1 MTLMIDRVTYNGR
14 SELAEAK
21 ILNMSVAKYYGLVK
35 EYAQL
40 LQESKRLNEKQLA
53 KNRQKAELNIIYS
66 VRYNLNW
73 LVLQKLQGDKHE
85 NSRPNK
91 KQ

>member
-1 MTLMIDRVTYNGR
+1 MIDRVTYNGR

-21 ILNMSVAKYYGLVK
+21 ILNMSVAKYFGLVK
-35 EYAQL
+35 EYAEIL
-40 LQESKRLNEKQLA
+40 RDAKRLNEKQLA
-53 KNRQKAELNIIYS
+53 KDKPKAELNIIYS

>member
-1 MTLMIDRVTYNGR
+1 MIDRVTYNGR

-21 ILNMSVAKYYGLVK
+21 ILNMSVAKYFGLVK
-35 EYAQL
+35 EYAEILRETRTLNKKL
-40 LQESKRLNEKQLA
+40 LAREGE
-53 KNRQKAELNIIYS
+53 KAELNIIYS
-66 VRYNLNW
+66 IRYNLNY
-73 LVLQKLQGDKHE
+73 LIEKKLKGDNNE

>member
-1 MTLMIDRVTYNGR
+1 MIDRVTYNGR

-35 EYAQL
+35 EYAEIL
-40 LQESKRLNEKQLA
+40 RDTRRLNEKQLS
-53 KNRQKAELNIIYS
+53 KDKPKAELNIIYS

-73 LVLQKLQGDKHE
+73 LVLQKLQGDKNE
-85 NSRPNK
+85 NSRSNK

>member
-1 MTLMIDRVTYNGR
+1 MIDRVTYNGR

-21 ILNMSVAKYYGLVK
+21 ILNMSVAKYFGLVK
-35 EYAQL
+35 EYAEIL
-40 LQESKRLNEKQLA
+40 RDAKRLNEKQLA
-53 KNRQKAELNIIYS
+53 KDKPKAELNIIYS

-73 LVLQKLQGDKHE
+73 LVLQKLQGDNNE

>member
-1 MTLMIDRVTYNGR
+1 MIDRVTYNGR

-21 ILNMSVAKYYGLVK
+21 ILNMSVAKYFGLVK
-35 EYAQL
+35 EYAEVL
-40 LQESKRLNEKQLA
+40 RDTKKLNEKLLA
-53 KNRQKAELNIIYS
+53 REGEKAELNIIYS
-66 VRYNLNW
+66 VRYNLNYLIEKK
-73 LVLQKLQGDKHE
+73 LVGDKNE

>member
-1 MTLMIDRVTYNGR
+1 MIDRVTYNGR

-35 EYAQL
+35 EYAEIL
-40 LQESKRLNEKQLA
+40 RDARRLNEKQLA
-53 KNRQKAELNIIYS
+53 KDKPKAELNIIYS

-73 LVLQKLQGDKHE
+73 LVLQKLQGDNNE
-85 NSRPNK
+85 NSRANK

>member
-1 MTLMIDRVTYNGR
+1 MIDRVTYNGR

-21 ILNMSVAKYYGLVK
+21 ILNLSVAKYFGLVK
-35 EYAQL
+35 EYAEIL
-40 LQESKRLNEKQLA
+40 RDAKRLNEKQLA
-53 KNRQKAELNIIYS
+53 KDKPKAELNIIYS

-73 LVLQKLQGDKHE
+73 LVLQKLQGDNNE

>member
-1 MTLMIDRVTYNGR
+1 MIDKVTYNGR

-21 ILNMSVAKYYGLVK
+21 ILNMSVAKYFGLVK
-35 EYAQL
+35 EYAEILRETRTLNKKL
-40 LQESKRLNEKQLA
+40 LAREGE
-53 KNRQKAELNIIYS
+53 KAELNIMYS
-66 VRYNLNW
+66 VRYNLNY
-73 LVLQKLQGDKHE
+73 LIEKKLKGDNNE

>member
-1 MTLMIDRVTYNGR
+1 MIDRVTYNGR

-21 ILNMSVAKYYGLVK
+21 ILNLSVAKYFGLVK
-35 EYAQL
+35 EYAEILRETRTLNKKL
-40 LQESKRLNEKQLA
+40 LAREGE
-53 KNRQKAELNIIYS
+53 KAELNIMYS
-66 VRYNLNW
+66 IRYNLNY
-73 LVLQKLQGDKHE
+73 LIEKKLKGDNNE

>member
-1 MTLMIDRVTYNGR
+1 MIDRVTYNGR

-21 ILNMSVAKYYGLVK
+21 ILNMSVAKYFGLVK
-35 EYAQL
+35 EYAEILRETRTLNKKL
-40 LQESKRLNEKQLA
+40 LAREGE
-53 KNRQKAELNIIYS
+53 KAELNIMYS
-66 VRYNLNW
+66 VRYNLNY
-73 LVLQKLQGDKHE
+73 LIEKKLKGDNNE

>member
-1 MTLMIDRVTYNGR
+1 MIDRVTYNGR

-21 ILNMSVAKYYGLVK
+21 ILNLSVAKYFGLVK
-35 EYAQL
+35 EYAEIL
-40 LQESKRLNEKQLA
+40 RETKTLNKKLLA
-53 KNRQKAELNIIYS
+53 KEGEKAELNIIYS
-66 VRYNLNW
+66 VRYNLNY
-73 LVLQKLQGDKHE
+73 LIEKKLKGDNNE

>member
-1 MTLMIDRVTYNGR
+1 MIDRVTYNGR

-35 EYAQL
+35 EYAEIL
-40 LQESKRLNEKQLA
+40 RDAKRLNEKQLA
-53 KNRQKAELNIIYS
+53 KDKPKAELNIIYS

-73 LVLQKLQGDKHE
+73 LVLQKLQGDNNE
-85 NSRPNK
+85 NSRANK

>member
-1 MTLMIDRVTYNGR
+1 MIDRVTYNGR

-40 LQESKRLNEKQLA
+40 LQKSKKLNEKQLA
-53 KNRQKAELNIIYS
+53 KDRQKAELNIIYS

>member
-1 MTLMIDRVTYNGR
+1 MIDRVTYNGR

-21 ILNMSVAKYYGLVK
+21 ILNMSVAKYFGLVK
-35 EYAQL
+35 EYAEILRETRTLNKKL
-40 LQESKRLNEKQLA
+40 LAREGE
-53 KNRQKAELNIIYS
+53 KAELNIMYS
-66 VRYNLNW
+66 IRYNLNY
-73 LVLQKLQGDKHE
+73 LIEKKLKGDNNE

>member
-1 MTLMIDRVTYNGR
+1 MIDRVTYNGR

-35 EYAQL
+35 EYAEIL
-40 LQESKRLNEKQLA
+40 RDTRRLNEKQLA
-53 KNRQKAELNIIYS
+53 KDKAKAELNIIYS

>member
-1 MTLMIDRVTYNGR
+1 MIDRVTYNGR

-21 ILNMSVAKYYGLVK
+21 ILNMSVAKYFGLVK
-35 EYAQL
+35 EYAEIL
-40 LQESKRLNEKQLA
+40 RDTKTLNKKLLA
-53 KNRQKAELNIIYS
+53 KEGEKAELNIIYS
-66 VRYNLNW
+66 VRYNLNY
-73 LVLQKLQGDKHE
+73 LIEKKLKGDNNE

>member
-1 MTLMIDRVTYNGR
+1 MIDRVTYNGR

-21 ILNMSVAKYYGLVK
+21 ILNLSVAKYFGLVK
-35 EYAQL
+35 EYAEILRETKTLNKKL
-40 LQESKRLNEKQLA
+40 LAREGE
-53 KNRQKAELNIIYS
+53 KAELNIIYS
-66 VRYNLNW
+66 VRYNLNY
-73 LVLQKLQGDKHE
+73 LIEKKLKGDNNE

>member
-1 MTLMIDRVTYNGR
+1 MIDRVTYNGR

-21 ILNMSVAKYYGLVK
+21 ILNMSVAKYFGLVK
-35 EYAQL
+35 EYAEIL
-40 LQESKRLNEKQLA
+40 RETRTLNKKLLA
-53 KNRQKAELNIIYS
+53 KEGEKAELNIIYS
-66 VRYNLNW
+66 VRYNLNY
-73 LVLQKLQGDKHE
+73 LIEKKLKGDNNE

>member
-1 MTLMIDRVTYNGR
+1 MIDRVTYNGR

-21 ILNMSVAKYYGLVK
+21 ILNLSVAKYFGLVK
-35 EYAQL
+35 EYAEIL
-40 LQESKRLNEKQLA
+40 RETRTLNKKLLA
-53 KNRQKAELNIIYS
+53 KEGEKAELNIIYS
-66 VRYNLNW
+66 VRYNLNY
-73 LVLQKLQGDKHE
+73 LIEKKLKGDNNE

>member
-1 MTLMIDRVTYNGR
+1 MIDRVTYNGR

-21 ILNMSVAKYYGLVK
+21 ILNMSVAKYFGLVK
-35 EYAQL
+35 EYAEIL
-40 LQESKRLNEKQLA
+40 RDAKRLNEKQLA
-53 KNRQKAELNIIYS
+53 KDKPKAELNIIYS

-85 NSRPNK
+85 NRRPNK

>member
-1 MTLMIDRVTYNGR
+1 MIDRVTYNGR

-21 ILNMSVAKYYGLVK
+21 ILNMSVAKYFGLVK
-35 EYAQL
+35 EYAEIL
-40 LQESKRLNEKQLA
+40 RDAKRLNEKQLA
-53 KNRQKAELNIIYS
+53 KDKPKAELNIIYS

-73 LVLQKLQGDKHE
+73 LVLQKIQGDKHE

>member
-1 MTLMIDRVTYNGR
+1 MIDRVTYNGR

-21 ILNMSVAKYYGLVK
+21 ILNMSVAKYFGLVK
-35 EYAQL
+35 EYEEVL
-40 LQESKRLNEKQLA
+40 RDTKKLNEKLLA
-53 KNRQKAELNIIYS
+53 REGEKAELNIIYS
-66 VRYNLNW
+66 VRYNLNYLIEKK
-73 LVLQKLQGDKHE
+73 LVGDKNE

>member
-1 MTLMIDRVTYNGR
+1 MIDRVTYNGR

-21 ILNMSVAKYYGLVK
+21 ILNMSVAKYFGLVK
-35 EYAQL
+35 EYAEILRDTKKLNAKL
-40 LQESKRLNEKQLA
+40 LAREGE
-53 KNRQKAELNIIYS
+53 KAELNIMYS
-66 VRYNLNW
+66 VRYNLNY
-73 LVLQKLQGDKHE
+73 LIEKKLKGDNNE

>member
-1 MTLMIDRVTYNGR
+1 MIDRVTYNGR

-21 ILNMSVAKYYGLVK
+21 ILNLSVAKYFGLVK
-35 EYAQL
+35 EYAEILRETRTLNKKL
-40 LQESKRLNEKQLA
+40 LAREGE
-53 KNRQKAELNIIYS
+53 KAELNIMYS
-66 VRYNLNW
+66 VRYNLNY
-73 LVLQKLQGDKHE
+73 LIEKKLKGDNNE

>member
-1 MTLMIDRVTYNGR
+1 MIDRVTYNGR

-21 ILNMSVAKYYGLVK
+21 ILNLSVAKYYGLVK
-35 EYAQL
+35 EYAQML
-40 LQESKRLNEKQLA
+40 HETKRLNEKQLA
-53 KNRQKAELNIIYS
+53 EDKEKAELNIIYS

-73 LVLQKLQGDKHE
+73 LVLQKLKGDKYE
-85 NSRPNK
+85 NGRPNK

>member
-1 MTLMIDRVTYNGR
+1 MIDRVTYNGR

-21 ILNMSVAKYYGLVK
+21 ILNLSVAKYFGLVK
-35 EYAQL
+35 EYAEILRETRTLNKKL
-40 LQESKRLNEKQLA
+40 LAREGE
-53 KNRQKAELNIIYS
+53 KAELNIIYS
-66 VRYNLNW
+66 VRYNLNY
-73 LVLQKLQGDKHE
+73 LIEKKLKGDNNE

>member
-1 MTLMIDRVTYNGR
+1 MIDRVTYNGR

-21 ILNMSVAKYYGLVK
+21 ILNMSVAKYFGLVK
-35 EYAQL
+35 EYAEIL
-40 LQESKRLNEKQLA
+40 RDAKRLNEKQLA
-53 KNRQKAELNIIYS
+53 KDKPKAELNIIYS

-73 LVLQKLQGDKHE
+73 LVLEKLQGDKHE